1 MTTEKTYK
9 LDNINSKNKKHYVQ
23 QHENRNT
30 DSPPVYWSGCNNGT
44 ETLQEDFGLR
54 R

>member
-1 MTTEKTYK
+1 MIEHKNIR
-9 LDNINSKNKKHYVQ
+9 LENINLKNTNHYVQ
-23 QHENRNT
+23 QHENRNI